1 MLLLKIFSVPDIFL
15 GIDKMTEKAAPDESH
30 GEAPPPIPP
39 MQELATPSGTHNVQP
54 PNEIQNPTE
63 PEQDQGAKG
72 KLKKANSLVI
82 TLITANICLIEKD
95 FEYMNM

>member
-1 MLLLKIFSVPDIFL
+1 MKVMKRLPLPY
-15 GIDKMTEKAAPDESH
+15 
-30 GEAPPPIPP
+30 
-39 MQELATPSGTHNVQP
+39 QP

-72 KLKKANSLVI
+72 KLQKAKSLVI
-82 TLITANICLIEKD
+82 TLITANIFLIEKD